1 MLYHV
6 LDAVLGSGTKV
17 QILRALLPL
26 RSAVTGREAQR
37 LAGVRSDQGARQ
49 ALRELAELGVLQRE
63 RSSASHLYRVNL
75 KHELL
80 PPLTALF
87 EAEAGRA
94 QTLKQLL
101 RGALKRAEV
110 SGRVESILLIDSGE
124 PGGSGPETGLLVV
137 ATTEKG
143 VAKVRDALLGAGDRI
158 FARMGVRIAPEVL
171 SLERF
176 RARRREGDP
185 LLKKVEGDGRVLI
198 GATLDELAGA

>member
-63 RSSASHLYRVNL
+63 HSSASHLYRVNL

-80 PPLTALF
+80 PALTALF
-87 EAEAGRA
+87 EAEAGRV
-94 QTLKQLL
+94 QTLKQML

-110 SGRVESILLIDSGE
+110 SGRVESIMLT
-124 PGGSGPETGLLVV
+124 GGADREDAGAETGLLVV
-137 ATTEKG
+137 ATGEKG
-143 VAKVRDALLGAGDRI
+143 AAKVRDALVGAGDRI
-158 FARMGVRIAPEVL
+158 FARTGVRITVEAL

-176 RARRREGDP
+176 RTRRREGDP
-185 LLKKVEGDGRVLI
+185 VLEKVEAEGRVLI
-198 GATLDELAGA
+198 GAAFHELVGA